1 MRTPVEFTVSFSNFY
16 FNIPFLLSCFFAA
29 SMEKKK
35 PGLGLQDIHE
45 AYQIVAKMVKHRN
58 KTKTVEF
65 RDEES

>member
-1 MRTPVEFTVSFSNFY
+1 
-16 FNIPFLLSCFFAA
+16 
-29 SMEKKK
+29 MEKKK

-65 RDEES
+65 RAEEN